1 MDNTRVN
8 SMLTMPIGKLLR
20 KFTPPAMIAMSANAV
35 LNIFEIIILGIGV
48 GIDAFAA
55 LACTFPIIIL
65 ISAFASLVN
74 TGTASKIAML
84 YAENN
89 QEQAL
94 KTFGNSVILL
104 VSFGALLTAVLE
116 IFLEDIL
123 RLCGASDVTLP
134 YALVY
139 MRIMLVSTVVL
150 FSMQSMGRLLH
161 IQSRP
166 KVQMMLQIG
175 GITGNVI
182 LSVIFVFVFK
192 WGMKGVALASIM
204 CESVSWIL
212 YIKIFSNKKAFLHF
226 TKRGFCVDFSL
237 IKEILSIGVSPFA
250 INACGCVVAL
260 MINLSLIE
268 VAGEQR
274 DMYLGSYAIVQR
286 ITQVLI
292 SLISGLGLAMQIIT
306 SINIAKQNYI
316 RVRGVLMQSIF
327 NAFII
332 MCIGY
337 GFISIFADGLMS
349 IFTTDKQMI
358 EIGATALIIGLCTF
372 PFVGSQMVA
381 VSFFQTIRR
390 PRASM
395 IISLTRQLLFL
406 IPMLVILPHLI
417 GVTGVWWSMALADVA
432 SVTISWIMLY
442 TETKKLSL

>member
-1 MDNTRVN
+1 
-8 SMLTMPIGKLLR
+8 MLTMPIGKLLR

-35 LNIFEIIILGIGV
+35 LNIFEIISLGIGV

-74 TGTASKIAML
+74 TGTASKITML

-94 KTFGNSVILL
+94 KTFGNSFIML

-161 IQSRP
+161 IQGRP

-175 GITGNVI
+175 GIIGNVI

-212 YIKIFSNKKAFLHF
+212 YIKVFSNKKAFLHF

-390 PRASM
+390 PRTSM

-406 IPMLVILPHLI
+406 IPMLIILPHLI

-442 TETKKLSL
+442 T

>member
-116 IFLEDIL
+116 IFLDDIL

-161 IQSRP
+161 IQGRP

-182 LSVIFVFVFK
+182 LSVIFVLVFK

-212 YIKIFSNKKAFLHF
+212 YIKVFSNKKAFLHF

-406 IPMLVILPHLI
+406 IPMLIILPHLI

>member
-94 KTFGNSVILL
+94 KTFGNSFILL

-161 IQSRP
+161 IQGRP

-182 LSVIFVFVFK
+182 LSVIFVLVFK

-212 YIKIFSNKKAFLHF
+212 YIKVFSNKKAFLHF

>member
-94 KTFGNSVILL
+94 KTFGNSFILL

-161 IQSRP
+161 IQGRP

-212 YIKIFSNKKAFLHF
+212 YIKVFSNKKAFLHF

-260 MINLSLIE
+260 VINLSLIE

>member
-1 MDNTRVN
+1 MDNSRVN
-8 SMLTMPIGKLLR
+8 SMLTMPIGKLLK

-35 LNIFEIIILGIGV
+35 FNIFEIIILGIGV

-94 KTFGNSVILL
+94 KTFGNSVIML

-161 IQSRP
+161 IQGRP

-175 GITGNVI
+175 GITSNVI

-212 YIKIFSNKKAFLHF
+212 YIKVFSNKKAFLHF

-292 SLISGLGLAMQIIT
+292 SLISGLGLALQIIT

>member
-20 KFTPPAMIAMSANAV
+20 KFTPPAMIAMSSNAV
-35 LNIFEIIILGIGV
+35 FNIFEIIILGIGV

-74 TGTASKIAML
+74 TGTASKITML

-94 KTFGNSVILL
+94 KTFGNSFIML

-161 IQSRP
+161 IQGRP

-182 LSVIFVFVFK
+182 LSVIFVLVFK

-212 YIKIFSNKKAFLHF
+212 YIKVFSNKKAFLHF

-372 PFVGSQMVA
+372 PFVGSQMIA

-390 PRASM
+390 PRTSM

-406 IPMLVILPHLI
+406 IPMLIILPHLI

>member
-94 KTFGNSVILL
+94 KTFGNSFIML
-104 VSFGALLTAVLE
+104 VCFGALLTAVLE

-134 YALVY
+134 YALEY
-139 MRIMLVSTVVL
+139 MRIMLIATFVL

-161 IQSRP
+161 IQGRP

-175 GITGNVI
+175 GITGDVI
-182 LSVIFVFVFK
+182 LSIIFVLVFK
-192 WGMKGVALASIM
+192 WGMKGVALASII
-204 CESVSWIL
+204 CEGISWLL
-212 YIKIFSNKKAFLHF
+212 YLKIFSDSRAFVHF
-226 TKRGFCVDFSL
+226 TKRGLRIDISL
-237 IKEILSIGVSPFA
+237 MKEILSIGISPFA

-268 VAGEQR
+268 VAGEQG

-390 PRASM
+390 PRVSM

>member
-20 KFTPPAMIAMSANAV
+20 KFTPPAIIAMSSNAV
-35 LNIFEIIILGIGV
+35 FNIFEIIILGIGV

-74 TGTASKIAML
+74 TGTASKITML

-161 IQSRP
+161 IQGRP

-182 LSVIFVFVFK
+182 LSVIFVLVFK

-212 YIKIFSNKKAFLHF
+212 YIKVFSNKKAFLHF

>member
-161 IQSRP
+161 IQGRP

-212 YIKIFSNKKAFLHF
+212 YIKVFSNKKAFLHF

-349 IFTTDKQMI
+349 IFTTDRQMI

-406 IPMLVILPHLI
+406 IPMLIILPHLI

>member
-94 KTFGNSVILL
+94 KTFGNSFILL

-161 IQSRP
+161 IQGRP

-175 GITGNVI
+175 GIIGNVI

-212 YIKIFSNKKAFLHF
+212 YIKVFSNKKAFLHF

-406 IPMLVILPHLI
+406 IPMLIILPHLI

>member
-1 MDNTRVN
+1 
-8 SMLTMPIGKLLR
+8 MLTMPIGKLLR

-74 TGTASKIAML
+74 TGTASKITML

-94 KTFGNSVILL
+94 KTFGNSFIML

-123 RLCGASDVTLP
+123 RLSGASDVTLP

-161 IQSRP
+161 IQGRP

-175 GITGNVI
+175 GITSNVI

-204 CESVSWIL
+204 CESVSWVL
-212 YIKIFSNKKAFLHF
+212 YIKVFSNKKAFLHF
-226 TKRGFCVDFSL
+226 TKRGFCVDLSL

-292 SLISGLGLAMQIIT
+292 SLISGLGLALQIIT

-327 NAFII
+327 HAFII